1 MSWEEI
7 LLSLIVNGF
16 RILVIWRFMRIFF
29 SPKVGK
35 LKEAVSYVFYLIMIM
50 LVFFSFQNSFYNLI
64 VNLGGLILLSFLY
77 EGKISRRIVFS
88 VSIYL
93 INMACN
99 IVAAYL
105 FAEPKVGGKESY
117 SYAIF
122 TVLFIYLCEIMVEKS
137 MKGKAKREVPVPAHI
152 LVIVPIVS
160 ILIMSMWHVTELEK
174 RVFFV
179 ITGTGILIIN
189 MVVFLIYYQM
199 AVYIERQI
207 QQEHIEQQ
215 MRLYENQLDIMKQ
228 SEQKVHALRH
238 DMKHHMQ
245 KIYLMTQEN
254 QTQEIVNYLEKM
266 QISLENP
273 KEHVST
279 GDADLDAILN
289 YMLEKAEKAG
299 LTVDLKLKVPGRI
312 GMEAYEM
319 NIILGNLLEN
329 AIDAAKKSFEKSL
342 SLHIVV
348 QKGVFVVCIRNSY
361 SGKIIKVKEH
371 FISTKQGIGHGV
383 GINNVRDIVE
393 AHQGFLQIDYDEKEF
408 QVKAMVY
415 L

>member
-1 MSWEEI
+1 MSREEI
-7 LLSLIVNGF
+7 ILSIIVNSF

-29 SPKVGK
+29 SPKAGK
-35 LKEAVSYVFYLIMIM
+35 FEEVIIYILYFLMIM
-50 LVFFSFQNSFYNLI
+50 TAFFSFPDSWYNLVI
-64 VNLGGLILLSFLY
+64 NLGGLILLSFLY
-77 EGKISRRIVFS
+77 EGKTSRRIVLS

-93 INMACN
+93 ISMACN
-99 IVAAYL
+99 IVASYL
-105 FAEPKVGGKESY
+105 FAEPQTEGKESY
-117 SYAIF
+117 SYGIF

-137 MKGKAKREVPVPAHI
+137 MKGKAKREVPVPAHF

-160 ILIMSMWHVTELEK
+160 ILMLSMWHVGELDK

-199 AVYIERQI
+199 AVYFERQI

-245 KIYLMTQEN
+245 KIYQMTQEN
-254 QTQEIVNYLEKM
+254 QTQDIMKYLEKM

-279 GDADLDAILN
+279 GDSDLDAILN

-329 AIDAAKKSFEKSL
+329 AIDAAKNSSEKSL
-342 SLHIVV
+342 SLHIIV
-348 QKGVFVVCIRNSY
+348 QKGVFVARVRNSY

-371 FISTKQGIGHGV
+371 FISTKQGAEHGM
-383 GINNVRDIVE
+383 GLGNVRNIVE
-393 AHQGFLQIDYDEKEF
+393 AHQGLLQIDYDEKEF